1 MYLFLVHTLLPDG
14 SWTSAS
20 VSTLRTSALRALA
33 QADKSSS
40 EIRHIEN
47 AVTTA
52 KQAQDAAEKVS
63 ELVGLWERSTLKEY

>member
-1 MYLFLVHTLLPDG
+1 VWLRVGMYFGSIHTLSTDG

-20 VSTLRTSALRALA
+20 VGTLRTSALRALA

-63 ELVGLWERSTLKEY
+63 ELVRLWG